1 MAPCQRVFLTPL
13 LCFTENTNGIGQ
25 KVFWSCWISRFGSVT
40 MCERLDA
47 IVLCHIVISWMRWNK
62 PFYLRVQPP
71 RVIEQF
77 HWANEPG
84 AIVSHQWLPRKASV
98 LAARAFQKRIKRN
111 RPENTLSNEPSPKT
125 LFRHVSFGGVS
136 PKAFARKVFS
146 QATFLHTSS
155 HNERKSFRSDEKQH
169 KIF

>member
-1 MAPCQRVFLTPL
+1 M
-13 LCFTENTNGIGQ
+13 
-25 KVFWSCWISRFGSVT
+25 SRFGSVT

-47 IVLCHIVISWMRWNK
+47 IVLCRIVISWMRWNK

-98 LAARAFQKRIKRN
+98 KAAQDCQKLIKRN
-111 RPENTLSNEPSPKT
+111 RPEI
-125 LFRHVSFGGVS
+125 
-136 PKAFARKVFS
+136 
-146 QATFLHTSS
+146 TFI
-155 HNERKSFRSDEKQH
+155 N
-169 KIF
+169 